1 MVDLVYPIKRI
12 LKSNY
17 MNVMRLFK
25 EIVSFLSNV
34 FLVMLFV
41 VLAELL
47 LVAFG
52 YVPANDNSML
62 SEFIRSIFNLF

>member
-1 MVDLVYPIKRI
+1 
-12 LKSNY
+12 

>member
-1 MVDLVYPIKRI
+1 MLYV
-12 LKSNY
+12 
-17 MNVMRLFK
+17 K

-41 VLAELL
+41 VLAELV

-52 YVPANDNSML
+52 YVPANDNSLL
-62 SEFIRSIFNLF
+62 SEFVRSIFNLF